1 MADQLPG
8 FVGDNAGDA
17 NTFLQ
22 QMFVNRRASP
32 FGTSYKS
39 MHEVG
44 FNKRTL
50 SAVNQP
56 PADGH
61 PTNMEFKVSST
72 LGHLL
77 HNMYFRAR
85 FTVKPKTEAQLNL
98 VLAGKHDLVDGSA
111 RHLTRALENV
121 KLHPDGL
128 LGCIDNV
135 EMRHNSIVFQRL
147 HRRNMRLMRKEQYNK
162 EDHELQSRLV
172 NGGPPKY
179 HYLEAKQAGSSGSRT
194 TTW

>member
-1 MADQLPG
+1 MGDQLPG

-44 FNKRTL
+44 FNKREL
-50 SAVNQP
+50 APVNQP

-61 PTNMEFKVSST
+61 PTRMEFKISST
-72 LGHLL
+72 LGHLM
-77 HNMYFRAR
+77 HNIYFRAR
-85 FTVKPKTEAQLNL
+85 FVIKPKEGTYLHALLDNKND
-98 VLAGKHDLVDGSA
+98 AIDGATRDLTT
-111 RHLTRALENV
+111 LLENV

-128 LGCIDNV
+128 LGCIDNI

-147 HRRNMRLMRKEQYNK
+147 RRENMRLLRRE
-162 EDHELQSRLV
+162 
-172 NGGPPKY
+172 
-179 HYLEAKQAGSSGSRT
+179 
-194 TTW
+194 